1 MSSLHRDLDTPDSPF
16 EGLGFASNVLQQERS
31 AEADTRPTLC
41 FPLAGD
47 SLGGS
52 HHSLLG
58 LLQQLDQRKYRILV
72 VVEVP
77 GGKLSTFFANFEQC
91 ADPAAPKTS
100 FTADKRMGLFKFAT
114 TLTGLMARRRF
125 LRDQNVRIVH
135 TNDGRSHATWALAA
149 KMAGARL
156 LWHHRAD
163 PNARGLRFLAP
174 LVADQIVT
182 VSRFS
187 LPQGKSSRAV
197 RDAEVIFSPFDT
209 DIVVDRSVQRKLLCR
224 ELSLADDAFI
234 VGFFGNLIDRKR
246 PIKFVEAIAHLQKLV
261 SVPVYGVIFGE
272 AEDPAME
279 DQIRQRTLELG
290 IRHQIHLMGYRSPGS
305 DWIAAC
311 DVLSVPAVGEP
322 LGRTLIEAMVVGTPV
337 VATRSGGNPEA
348 ILDGLGILV
357 TPDDPAAMA
366 QGCARIA
373 HGFEGDAAMIA
384 QAKISA
390 ATRFTR
396 TRHLNSVE
404 QVYQR
409 LLAL

>member
-1 MSSLHRDLDTPDSPF
+1 MSSLHHDLDAPACQSG
-16 EGLGFASNVLQQERS
+16 ELGDATIMCQGRS
-31 AEADTRPTLC
+31 AQSDKRPTLC

-77 GGKLSTFFANFEQC
+77 GGRLSKFFNAFEQC
-91 ADPAAPKTS
+91 GDPAAPRKS
-100 FTADKRMGLFKFAT
+100 FTADKRMGLLKFAS

-125 LRDQNVRIVH
+125 LRKHGVRIVH

-149 KMAGARL
+149 KLAGTRL

-197 RDAEVIFSPFDT
+197 REAEVIFSPFDT
-209 DIVVDRSVQRKLLCR
+209 DIVVDRDAQRARLCH
-224 ELSLADDAFI
+224 ELMLPDDAFI

-246 PIKFVEAIAHLQKLV
+246 PIMFVEAIAKLQTLIEN
-261 SVPVYGVIFGE
+261 PVYGLIFGE
-272 AEDPAME
+272 AEDKAME
-279 DQIRQRTLELG
+279 DQIERRTLELG
-290 IRHQIHLMGYRSPGS
+290 LRHQIRLMGYRSPGC

-357 TPDDPAAMA
+357 EPDDPAGMA
-366 QGCARIA
+366 QGCAQIA
-373 HGFEGDAAMIA
+373 RGFEGKAAMIA
-384 QAKISA
+384 DAKISA
-390 ATRFTR
+390 ASRFTR
-396 TRHLNSVE
+396 TRHLRSVE
-404 QVYQR
+404 KVYDR

>member
-1 MSSLHRDLDTPDSPF
+1 LNGQHLDLATPDALVGKFDAVPAIS
-16 EGLGFASNVLQQERS
+16 LERG
-31 AEADTRPTLC
+31 AQPDKRPTLC

-52 HHSLLG
+52 HHSLRG
-58 LLQQLDQRKYRILV
+58 LLQLLDQKKYRILV

-77 GGKLSTFFANFEQC
+77 GGKLSEFFNAFEQC
-91 ADPAAPKTS
+91 ADPAAPRKS
-100 FTADKRMGLFKFAT
+100 FTADKRMGPLKFAT
-114 TLTGLMARRRF
+114 TLTGLLKRRRF
-125 LRDQNVRIVH
+125 LREHHVRIVH

-149 KMAGARL
+149 KAAGARL

-163 PNARGLRFLAP
+163 PQARGLRFLAP
-174 LVADQIVT
+174 WVADQIVT

-187 LPQGKSSRAV
+187 LPQGNTSRAV
-197 RDAEVIFSPFDT
+197 RDAKVIFSPFDT
-209 DIVVDRSVQRKLLCR
+209 DIVVDRVAQRAKLCR
-224 ELSLADDAFI
+224 ELMLPDDAFI

-246 PIKFVEAIAHLQKLV
+246 PVMFVDAISQLQTMIEN
-261 SVPVYGVIFGE
+261 PVYGLVFGE
-272 AEDPAME
+272 AEDKAME
-279 DQIRQRTLELG
+279 REIEQRTLELG
-290 IRHQIHLMGYRSPGS
+290 LRHQIRLMGYRSPGS

-357 TPDDPAAMA
+357 EPDDPTDMA
-366 QGCARIA
+366 RGCAKIA
-373 HGFEGDAAMIA
+373 RGFEGEAAMIA
-384 QAKISA
+384 EAKVSA
-390 ATRFTR
+390 ASRFTR
-396 TRHLNSVE
+396 TRHLRSVE
-404 QVYQR
+404 QVYER